1 MKFDELYSYLGYAI
15 IAILI
20 FLIMKIITKKNQPEG
35 FMGLFEGTNN
45 TDSTSSTDSKE
56 SSTEKETD
64 NSDDPAVQR
73 IEQNV
78 KDIQDATNK
87 TIEQM
92 NLVKYRKNWEDL
104 IVAMEDRIN
113 SVSLQS
119 LSILAAMIKTNPN
132 DENLIKVITKLNE
145 FNKYKTT
152 LKENM
157 EYLDG
162 LE

>member
-1 MKFDELYSYLGYAI
+1 MKSDELYSYLGYAI
-15 IAILI
+15 IAVLI
-20 FLIMKIITKKNQPEG
+20 FLILKTIMKKNQPEG
-35 FMGLFEGTNN
+35 FMGLFEGTGETKEDATKTADD
-45 TDSTSSTDSKE
+45 TDDTDD
-56 SSTEKETD
+56 T
-64 NSDDPAVQR
+64 DDPAVKR

-78 KDIQDATNK
+78 KEIQDATNK

-92 NLVKYRKNWEDL
+92 NLVKYRKNWEEL

-119 LSILAAMIKTNPN
+119 LAVMAAMLKANPN
-132 DENLIKVITKLNE
+132 DDKLIKVITKLNE

-157 EYLDG
+157 DYLDG
-162 LE
+162 LK

>member
-1 MKFDELYSYLGYAI
+1 MKSDELYSYLGYAI

-20 FLIMKIITKKNQPEG
+20 FLILKTIMKKNQPEG
-35 FMGLFEGTNN
+35 FMGLFEGTDE
-45 TDSTSSTDSKE
+45 TTAE
-56 SSTEKETD
+56 ETEAT
-64 NSDDPAVQR
+64 NVSDDQAVKR

-78 KDIQDATNK
+78 KEIQDATNK

-113 SVSLQS
+113 SVSIQS
-119 LSILAAMIKTNPN
+119 LSIMAAMIKANPN
-132 DENLIKVITKLNE
+132 DEKLIKVITRLNE

-162 LE
+162 LK

>member
-1 MKFDELYSYLGYAI
+1 MKSDELYSYLGYAI
-15 IAILI
+15 IAVLI
-20 FLIMKIITKKNQPEG
+20 FLILKTIMKKNQPEG
-35 FMGLFEGTNN
+35 FMGLFEGTDETKEDTKKTEDD
-45 TDSTSSTDSKE
+45 TDDT
-56 SSTEKETD
+56 
-64 NSDDPAVQR
+64 DDPAVKR

-78 KDIQDATNK
+78 KEIQDATNK

-104 IVAMEDRIN
+104 IVAMEDRID

-119 LSILAAMIKTNPN
+119 LSIMAAMIKANPN
-132 DENLIKVITKLNE
+132 DEKLIKVITRLNE

-162 LE
+162 LK

>member
-1 MKFDELYSYLGYAI
+1 MKSDELYSYLGYAI
-15 IAILI
+15 IAVLI
-20 FLIMKIITKKNQPEG
+20 FLILKTIMKKNQPEG
-35 FMGLFEGTNN
+35 FMGLFEGTDE
-45 TDSTSSTDSKE
+45 TTAE
-56 SSTEKETD
+56 EKEATD
-64 NSDDPAVQR
+64 VSDDPAVKR

-78 KDIQDATNK
+78 KEIQDATNK

-104 IVAMEDRIN
+104 IVAMEDRID

-119 LSILAAMIKTNPN
+119 LSIMAAMIKANPN
-132 DENLIKVITKLNE
+132 DEKLIKVITRLNE

-162 LE
+162 LK

>member
-1 MKFDELYSYLGYAI
+1 MKSDELYSYLGYAI
-15 IAILI
+15 IAVLI
-20 FLIMKIITKKNQPEG
+20 FLILKTIMKKNQPEG
-35 FMGLFEGTNN
+35 FMGLFEGTDE
-45 TDSTSSTDSKE
+45 TTVE
-56 SSTEKETD
+56 EKEATD
-64 NSDDPAVQR
+64 VSDDPAVKR

-78 KDIQDATNK
+78 KEIQDATNK

-104 IVAMEDRIN
+104 IVAMEDRID

-119 LSILAAMIKTNPN
+119 LSIMAAMIKANPN
-132 DENLIKVITKLNE
+132 DEKLIKVITRLNE

-162 LE
+162 LK

>member
-1 MKFDELYSYLGYAI
+1 MKSDELYSYLGYAI

-20 FLIMKIITKKNQPEG
+20 FLILKTIMKKNQPEG
-35 FMGLFEGTNN
+35 FMGLFEGTDE
-45 TDSTSSTDSKE
+45 TTAE
-56 SSTEKETD
+56 EKEATD
-64 NSDDPAVQR
+64 VSDDPAVKR

-78 KDIQDATNK
+78 KEIQDATNK

-119 LSILAAMIKTNPN
+119 LSIMAAMIQANPN
-132 DENLIKVITKLNE
+132 DEKLIKVITRLNE

-162 LE
+162 LK

>member
-1 MKFDELYSYLGYAI
+1 MKSDELYSYLGYAI
-15 IAILI
+15 IAVLI
-20 FLIMKIITKKNQPEG
+20 FLILKTIMKKNQPEG
-35 FMGLFEGTNN
+35 FMGLFEGTDE
-45 TDSTSSTDSKE
+45 TTAE
-56 SSTEKETD
+56 EKEATD
-64 NSDDPAVQR
+64 VSDDPAVKR

-78 KDIQDATNK
+78 KEIQDATNK

-119 LSILAAMIKTNPN
+119 LSIMAAMMKANPN
-132 DENLIKVITKLNE
+132 DEKLIKVITRLNE

-162 LE
+162 LK

>member
-1 MKFDELYSYLGYAI
+1 
-15 IAILI
+15 
-20 FLIMKIITKKNQPEG
+20 
-35 FMGLFEGTNN
+35 MGLFEGTDETTAEETEA
-45 TDSTSSTDSKE
+45 TDV
-56 SSTEKETD
+56 
-64 NSDDPAVQR
+64 SDDPAVKR

-78 KDIQDATNK
+78 KEIQDATNK

-119 LSILAAMIKTNPN
+119 LSIMAAMIKANPN
-132 DENLIKVITKLNE
+132 DEKLIKVITRLNE

-162 LE
+162 LK

>member
-1 MKFDELYSYLGYAI
+1 MKSDELYSYLGYAI

-20 FLIMKIITKKNQPEG
+20 FLILKTIMKKNQPEG
-35 FMGLFEGTNN
+35 FMGLFEGTDETTAEEIEA
-45 TDSTSSTDSKE
+45 TDV
-56 SSTEKETD
+56 
-64 NSDDPAVQR
+64 SDDPAVKR

-78 KDIQDATNK
+78 KEIQDATNK

-92 NLVKYRKNWEDL
+92 NLVKYRKNWEEL

-119 LSILAAMIKTNPN
+119 LSIMAAMMKANPN
-132 DENLIKVITKLNE
+132 DEKLIKVITRLNE

-162 LE
+162 LK

>member
-1 MKFDELYSYLGYAI
+1 MKSDELYSYLGYVI

-20 FLIMKIITKKNQPEG
+20 FLILKTIMKKNQPEG
-35 FMGLFEGTNN
+35 FMGLCEGTDETTAEETEA
-45 TDSTSSTDSKE
+45 TDV
-56 SSTEKETD
+56 
-64 NSDDPAVQR
+64 SDDPAVKR

-78 KDIQDATNK
+78 KEIQDATNK

-119 LSILAAMIKTNPN
+119 LAIMAAMIKANPN
-132 DENLIKVITKLNE
+132 DEKLIKVITRLNE

-162 LE
+162 LK

>member
-1 MKFDELYSYLGYAI
+1 MKSDELYSYLGYAI
-15 IAILI
+15 IAVLI
-20 FLIMKIITKKNQPEG
+20 FLILKTIMKKNQPEG
-35 FMGLFEGTNN
+35 FMGLFEGTDE
-45 TDSTSSTDSKE
+45 TTAE
-56 SSTEKETD
+56 EKEATD
-64 NSDDPAVQR
+64 VSDDPAVKR

-78 KDIQDATNK
+78 KEIQDATNK

-119 LSILAAMIKTNPN
+119 LSIMAAMIKANPN
-132 DENLIKVITKLNE
+132 DEKLIKVITRLNE

-162 LE
+162 LK

>member
-1 MKFDELYSYLGYAI
+1 MKSDELYSYLGYAI
-15 IAILI
+15 IAVLI
-20 FLIMKIITKKNQPEG
+20 FLILKTIMKKNQPEG
-35 FMGLFEGTNN
+35 FMGLFEGTDETKEDTKKTEDD
-45 TDSTSSTDSKE
+45 TDDT
-56 SSTEKETD
+56 
-64 NSDDPAVQR
+64 DDPAVKR
-73 IEQNV
+73 IDHNV
-78 KDIQDATNK
+78 KEIQDATNK

-119 LSILAAMIKTNPN
+119 LSIMAAMIKANPN
-132 DENLIKVITKLNE
+132 DEKLIKVITRLNE

-162 LE
+162 LK

>member
-1 MKFDELYSYLGYAI
+1 MKSDELYSYLGYAI
-15 IAILI
+15 IAVLI
-20 FLIMKIITKKNQPEG
+20 FLILKTIMKKNQPEG
-35 FMGLFEGTNN
+35 FMGLFEGTDETKEDTKKTADD
-45 TDSTSSTDSKE
+45 TDDT
-56 SSTEKETD
+56 
-64 NSDDPAVQR
+64 DDPAVKR

-78 KDIQDATNK
+78 KEIQDATNK

-104 IVAMEDRIN
+104 IVAMEDRID

-119 LSILAAMIKTNPN
+119 LSIMAAMIKANPN
-132 DENLIKVITKLNE
+132 DEKLIKVITRLNE

-162 LE
+162 LK

>member
-1 MKFDELYSYLGYAI
+1 MKSEELYSYLGYAI

-20 FLIMKIITKKNQPEG
+20 FLILKTIMKKNQPEG
-35 FMGLFEGTNN
+35 FMGLFEGTDE
-45 TDSTSSTDSKE
+45 TAE
-56 SSTEKETD
+56 EEKEET
-64 NSDDPAVQR
+64 DDPAVKR

-78 KDIQDATNK
+78 KDIQDVTNK

-119 LSILAAMIKTNPN
+119 LAIMAAMLKANPN
-132 DENLIKVITKLNE
+132 DDKLIKVITRLNE
-145 FNKYKTT
+145 FNKYKNT

-162 LE
+162 LK

>member
-1 MKFDELYSYLGYAI
+1 MKSDELYSYLGYAV

-20 FLIMKIITKKNQPEG
+20 FLILKTIMKKNQPEG
-35 FMGLFEGTNN
+35 FMGLFEGTDE
-45 TDSTSSTDSKE
+45 TTAE
-56 SSTEKETD
+56 EKEATD
-64 NSDDPAVQR
+64 VSDDPAVKR

-78 KDIQDATNK
+78 KEIQDATNK

-119 LSILAAMIKTNPN
+119 LSIMAAMIKANPN
-132 DENLIKVITKLNE
+132 DEKLIKVITRLNE

-162 LE
+162 LK

>member
-1 MKFDELYSYLGYAI
+1 MKSDELYSYLGYAI

-20 FLIMKIITKKNQPEG
+20 FLILKTIMKKNQPEG
-35 FMGLFEGTNN
+35 FMGLFEGTDE
-45 TDSTSSTDSKE
+45 TTAE
-56 SSTEKETD
+56 EKEATD
-64 NSDDPAVQR
+64 VSDDPAVKR

-78 KDIQDATNK
+78 KEIQDATNK

-119 LSILAAMIKTNPN
+119 LSIMAAMIKANPN
-132 DENLIKVITKLNE
+132 DEKLIKVITRLNE

-162 LE
+162 LK

>member
-1 MKFDELYSYLGYAI
+1 MKSDELYSYLGYAI
-15 IAILI
+15 IAVLI
-20 FLIMKIITKKNQPEG
+20 FLILKTIMKKNQPEG
-35 FMGLFEGTNN
+35 FMGLFEGTDETKEDTKKTEDD
-45 TDSTSSTDSKE
+45 TDDT
-56 SSTEKETD
+56 
-64 NSDDPAVQR
+64 DDPAVKR

-78 KDIQDATNK
+78 KEIQDATNK

-104 IVAMEDRIN
+104 IVAMEDRID

-119 LSILAAMIKTNPN
+119 LSIMAAMIKANPN
-132 DENLIKVITKLNE
+132 DEKLIKVITRLNE

-162 LE
+162 LN